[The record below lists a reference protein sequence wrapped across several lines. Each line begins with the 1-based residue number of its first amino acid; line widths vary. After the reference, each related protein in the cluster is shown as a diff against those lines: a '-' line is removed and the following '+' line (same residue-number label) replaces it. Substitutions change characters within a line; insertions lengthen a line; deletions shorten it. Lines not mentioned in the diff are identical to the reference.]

1 MLIDDG
7 ERTQLLSLGQGKTS
21 FRAPCST
28 AIHGGDGEHLFAA
41 MSLADLSSPI
51 AAPLNRKLVLW

>member
-28 AIHGGDGEHLFAA
+28 AFHGDGEHLLAA
-41 MSLADLSSPI
+41 MSLADLSSPVV
-51 AAPLNRKLVLW
+51 APLIRKLPLW